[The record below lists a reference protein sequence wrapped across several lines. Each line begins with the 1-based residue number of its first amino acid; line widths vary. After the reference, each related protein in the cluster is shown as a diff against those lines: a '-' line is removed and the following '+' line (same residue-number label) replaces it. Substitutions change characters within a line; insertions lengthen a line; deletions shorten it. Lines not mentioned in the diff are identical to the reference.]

1 LPAYQGVSSDKGR
14 KAFLKQLEF
23 SSDASRLL
31 EINAKI
37 AQELLPQD
45 K

>member
-1 LPAYQGVSSDKGR
+1 LPAHQCVSTDTGR

-23 SSDASRLL
+23 SSGASRLL
-31 EINAKI
+31 KINAKI